1 MIELHQLGIQ
11 RGEFCL
17 QGIDLKIPTSA
28 YSSFIGA
35 SGTGKTTILECIT
48 GLLQP
53 SAGKLLLNGQDC
65 TTMAAADRGIG
76 YVPQDLGLFSW
87 LNVQKNLAFGL
98 NRQKVSADEQR
109 QRTVEVTEA
118 LQLADLLKSRVTTLS
133 RGQAQRVAL
142 GRVLVMRPKILV
154 LDEPL
159 SSLDAAT
166 KNLVTDVLA
175 KFHAKHL
182 CTVLHVTHHE
192 ADIDAMCDVR
202 CEIQDGQVIC
212 CEK

>member
-1 MIELHQLGIQ
+1 MIELSQLEIR
-11 RGEFCL
+11 RGVFCL
-17 QGIDLKIPTSA
+17 QGIDMKIPTSE
-28 YSSFIGA
+28 YSSLIGA
-35 SGTGKTTILECIT
+35 SGTGKTTLLECIT

-53 SAGKLLLNGQDC
+53 TAGQVILNGVDC
-65 TTMAAADRGIG
+65 TTTAAADRSIG

-87 LNVQKNLAFGL
+87 LTVQQNLKFGL
-98 NRQKVSADEQR
+98 KRRKVSAHEQR
-109 QRTVEVTEA
+109 QRTDEVAEDLKLT
-118 LQLADLLKSRVTTLS
+118 DLLKNRVTRLS

-166 KNLVTDVLA
+166 KKLVIDVLA
-175 KFHAKHL
+175 KFHAKHR

-192 ADIDAMCDVR
+192 ADIEAMCDVR